1 MSPWTCLRRVKRRP
15 SEPMRRLSLDHIT
28 VVDARPSQLIETAAA
43 VGCRGVCLFLHSM
56 PVLAAMPVYDLT
68 TNAVERRRTRAAMAS
83 HGVTLDM
90 VYPFTVTGRSAVAE
104 FAPLLE
110 TAAELG
116 GRRANVLCYDREPAR
131 RLDLLGRLG
140 EQATAH
146 GLALALEF
154 YPPSQVRTLD
164 EAFDL
169 IEALGRDDTGVTLDL
184 LHLARSGG
192 LTGDLSRLA
201 DPRILIA
208 QICDGPAEMALEQRE
223 FEAGAER
230 RLPGEGDLKPAIFV
244 SALAPDLPMS
254 IEAPRQSALDAGLS
268 ILERAEAAVAAT
280 RVILGEA
287 IWLD

>member
-1 MSPWTCLRRVKRRP
+1 
-15 SEPMRRLSLDHIT
+15 MRRLSLDHIT
-28 VVDARPSQLIETAAA
+28 VVDATPSQLIETAAA
-43 VGCRGVCLFLHSM
+43 VGCRGACLFLHSM
-56 PVLAAMPVYDLT
+56 PVLAAMPVYDLMT
-68 TNAVERRRTRAAMAS
+68 DAAERRRTREAMAA

-90 VYPFTVTGRSAVAE
+90 VYPFTVTGRSAAAD

-140 EQATAH
+140 EQAAAH
-146 GLALALEF
+146 GLALAIEF

-169 IEALGRDDTGVTLDL
+169 IEALGRDDAGVTLDL

-192 LTGDLSRLA
+192 LAGDPSRLA

-208 QICDGPAEMALEQRE
+208 QVCDGAAETPLDQRE

-230 RLPGEGDLKPAIFV
+230 RLPGAGDLKSAAFV
-244 SALAPDLPMS
+244 SALAADLPLS
-254 IEAPRQSALDAGLS
+254 IEAPRQSALVAGLS
-268 ILERAEAAVAAT
+268 IQERAQAAVTAT
-280 RVILGEA
+280 RMIMGEA
-287 IWLD
+287 TWRD